1 MLQRRHFVTCKM
13 FDEEVFE
20 NKKEVFE
27 IEHYELPLS
36 HLSLSEKRSFKSRLN
51 QLTKVFVL
59 NLHS

>member
-1 MLQRRHFVTCKM
+1 M

-27 IEHYELPLS
+27 IERYELPLS

-51 QLTKVFVL
+51 QLTKVFGL